1 MAKVEALKYHTT
13 AGKAY
18 DVGDTYDVD
27 DAAVENLSVQGMAIR
42 VDRVAHAKALQSKAL
57 KPSKSGKLKPV
68 KAGKK
73 ASKSKG
79 KK

>member
-1 MAKVEALKYHTT
+1 MAKVTVETLKYHTT
-13 AGKAY
+13 AGAAY

-27 DAAVENLSVQGMAIR
+27 EAAVENLAVQGMAIR
-42 VDRVAHAKALQSKAL
+42 TDRVAHAKAL

-68 KAGKK
+68 TAGKK
-73 ASKSKG
+73 ARKG